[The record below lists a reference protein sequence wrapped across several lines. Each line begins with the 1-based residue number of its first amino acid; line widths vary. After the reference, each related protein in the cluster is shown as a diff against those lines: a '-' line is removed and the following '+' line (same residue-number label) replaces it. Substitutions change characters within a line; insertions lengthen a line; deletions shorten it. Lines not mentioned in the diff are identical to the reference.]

1 MTGSTRAKIWIVFA
15 VVFALGI
22 ATGAALDG
30 VYRSRA
36 AAGHSAEE
44 RKREAEAHFEKMR
57 GDLNLSDDQSAKI
70 RAVLEETRNE
80 YRQLRNELRPR
91 FDEPR
96 LKARARIRDVLNDE
110 QRKKF
115 DAMTAQMDAK
125 RDEQKRDEERER

>member
-1 MTGSTRAKIWIVFA
+1 MTGSTRVKIWIVFA
-15 VVFALGI
+15 VVFALGV

-36 AAGHSAEE
+36 ASRSAED
-44 RKREAEAHFEKMR
+44 RKKEAEAHFEKMR
-57 GDLNLSDDQSAKI
+57 RDLNLTDDQSAKI
-70 RAVLEETRNE
+70 RAVLEETRDE

-96 LKARARIRDVLNDE
+96 QKARARIREILNDE

-115 DAMTAQMDAK
+115 DAATAQMDAK
-125 RDEQKRDEERER
+125 RDEQRREDDRER